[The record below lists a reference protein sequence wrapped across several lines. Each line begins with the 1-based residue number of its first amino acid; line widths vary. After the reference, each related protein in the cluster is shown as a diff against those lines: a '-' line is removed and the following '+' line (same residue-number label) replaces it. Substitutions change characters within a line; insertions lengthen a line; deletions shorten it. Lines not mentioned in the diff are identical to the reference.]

1 MAPAR
6 AAGCVLCLLLLAA
19 VAALAQPATFYVA
32 TNGSDAAG
40 DGSSGNP
47 WATITH
53 AVKTVPDGSLV
64 LARPGTYN
72 GAVQLSRVFALGITV
87 RSQVPYQARLR
98 HTGTVVRCF
107 YGKGIT
113 LEGFDIAHAGP
124 GAGALVVQI
133 QDLIGTPG
141 GTDFVSRIVLRDNVL
156 HDSFNNDIVKINNG
170 AGQITV
176 EGNLFYN
183 QTGSDEHIDI
193 NSVTDVVVRDN
204 VFFNDF
210 AGSGRSN
217 ANDTS
222 STIVIKDSNG
232 TDDTN
237 LGSRNITVRR
247 NVFLHWEG
255 STGSNFVLVGED
267 GQPFHEARDVLVENN
282 LMLGD
287 SGNTMRAPF
296 GVKGSR
302 DVTFRHNTVVGDF
315 PSLAFAFRLNVEG
328 SNLPNENIRFSNNV
342 WSDPT
347 GTMADFSDTPPGETA
362 SFSIGRNLYW
372 NGGAAIPQDAAELIN
387 FTDDATRIVGNPL
400 LPGQSGLALPRW
412 DASSGQFEDGSATIR
427 QAFTRLVGLYGTPA
441 SGTPARD
448 AADPAQSP
456 ADDILGN
463 PRSTPDI
470 GALELSAPAAGASFH
485 TLAPC
490 RVLDTRNPNGP
501 LGGPPLAGLS
511 QRTFALTGTCGV
523 PLTAKSVSANVT
535 ITLPASDGDLRF
547 YPGNAPVPLAS
558 TINFRPGQT
567 RANNAI
573 LLLASDGTG
582 AIGVRNDGAGPVHL
596 ILDVNGYFE

>member
-1 MAPAR
+1 MR
-6 AAGCVLCLLLLAA
+6 AAALFLCALLLA
-19 VAALAQPATFYVA
+19 VRPGLAQPATFYVA
-32 TNGSDAAG
+32 TSGSDSSG

-47 WATITH
+47 WATITQ
-53 AVKTVPDGSLV
+53 AVNSVPDGSLV
-64 LARPGTYN
+64 LVRPGTYN
-72 GAVQLSRVFALGITV
+72 GAVQLSRVFAQGIIV
-87 RSQVPYQARLR
+87 RSETRYQARLR
-98 HTGTVVRCF
+98 HTDTVVRCF

-113 LEGFDIAHAGP
+113 LESFDIAHAGP
-124 GAGALVVQI
+124 GAGALVIQI
-133 QDLIGTPG
+133 QDLIGVPG
-141 GTDFVSRIVLRDNVL
+141 GSDFVSRIVLRDNVL
-156 HDSFNNDIVKINNG
+156 HDSFNNDILKINNG

-193 NSVTDVVVRDN
+193 NSVTNVIVQDN

-210 AGSGRSN
+210 AGSGRTN

-222 STIVIKDSNG
+222 SYIVIKDSNAG
-232 TDDTN
+232 SDTN
-237 LGSRNITVRR
+237 LGSSDITVRR

-267 GQPFHEARDVLVENN
+267 GQPFHEARNVLVENN

-328 SNLPNENIRFSNNV
+328 SNPPNENVRFHNNI

-347 GTMADFSDTPPGETA
+347 GTMQDFSDTPPGETA
-362 SFSIGRNLYW
+362 SFTIDRNLYW
-372 NGGAAIPQDAAELIN
+372 NGGAGIPQDAAELVN
-387 FTDDATRIVGNPL
+387 FTDDAARIVANPL
-400 LPGQSGLALPRW
+400 LPGQAGIVLPRW
-412 DASSGQFEDGSATIR
+412 VPASGLFADGSANIR

-441 SGTPARD
+441 AGTPAKD
-448 AADPAQSP
+448 AASPAQSP

-463 PRSTPDI
+463 PRAAGPDI
-470 GALELSAPAAGASFH
+470 GALELPGATAGASFH
-485 TLAPC
+485 TLTPC

-501 LGGPPLAGLS
+501 LGGPAVAGLS
-511 QRTFALTGTCGV
+511 QRSFVLTGTCGV
-523 PLTAKSVSANVT
+523 PITAKSVSVNVT

-547 YPGNAPVPLAS
+547 YPGNAPVPPTS

-567 RANNAI
+567 RANNAM
-573 LLLASDGTG
+573 LRLATDGTG
-582 AIGVRNDGAGPVHL
+582 AVGVRNDGAGPVHL
-596 ILDVNGYFE
+596 IVDVNGYFE